1 MLKLAGAGMVLVA
14 FAVLGYSKSLS
25 LKLRCESIARVLYSL
40 RIMENEISY
49 GKISMEKVME
59 SIKKLGGI
67 SAENPSGDGAGEWF
81 LNAVEYEKL
90 EKADMEVLTSFSKT
104 LGITDTASQQRNIK
118 NTVKTTDAE
127 GRICAGVHCPCPP
140 CVPLVM
146 PGEKIDGKCIS
157 ELMRYGVTH
166 IDICADI

>member
-14 FAVLGYSKSLS
+14 FAVLGYAKSLS

-49 GKISMEKVME
+49 GKISMDKVME

-67 SAENPSGDGAGEWF
+67 SAENPSGDSAGEWF

-104 LGITDTASQQRNIK
+104 LGITDTVSQQRNIK
-118 NTVKTTDAE
+118 NTVKTLELLEIDAKNNY
-127 GRICAGVHCPCPP
+127 
-140 CVPLVM
+140 
-146 PGEKIDGKCIS
+146 EKYGKMYRNIGFLTGMLAVIL
-157 ELMRYGVTH
+157 LM
-166 IDICADI
+166 